1 MATALIPAGA
11 SLLTGILG
19 KNASKKADNAQLA
32 LQQQA
37 LAQQQGQFQQTQA
50 NFQPYLS
57 SGGAALQS
65 IMGLLGL
72 NGNDPQQAA
81 IAQLKGSP
89 GFTSQYDTGVD
100 TVLQNA
106 AATGGVRG
114 GNAQNSLAQFGSGLL
129 AQVIQ
134 QQLSNLG
141 GLSAQGVGA
150 ANSIGNFGQANSSA
164 VTNNLF
170 QQGQTKASGIN
181 GRAAILNNTINGFAG
196 LGSSLFGGGGGG
208 F

>member
-1 MATALIPAGA
+1 MATQAIGAGA

-19 KNASKKADNAQLA
+19 KNASKKADAAQLA
-32 LQQQA
+32 LQNRA
-37 LAQQQGQFQQTQA
+37 LDQQQGQFDRTEA
-50 NFQPYLS
+50 NFQPWLS

-72 NGNDPQQAA
+72 NGNEAQQAA
-81 IAQLKGSP
+81 IASLKGSP

-141 GLSAQGVGA
+141 GLSSQGVGA
-150 ANSIGNFGQANSSA
+150 ANSIGQFGQANSSA

-181 GRAAILNNTINGFAG
+181 GRAAIVNNTINGLAG
-196 LGSSLFGGGGGG
+196 QAGSLFGGGAGGW
-208 F
+208 